1 MISFNTIPASTRVPG
16 QMIEFDASR
25 AVSGI
30 APIDNRV
37 LLIGQ
42 RLASG
47 TTPALTVRAI
57 ADASEGITRF
67 GRGSMLARMI
77 AAYRKVDRYSK
88 IYAIAL
94 DDIGAGAAATG
105 TITVTGTAAN
115 AGTIP
120 LLVAGVQI
128 DVPVAAA
135 ATAANVATAIVAAI
149 TANPD
154 LPVTAAAAAGVVT
167 LTCRHKGTVGNAI
180 DVLQNYLS
188 RAQVPTGI
196 ALAFAAMS
204 GGATDPD
211 IDGVWPVIGDEPY
224 RTIVSA
230 LSDATTFG
238 KIKAELD
245 SRWGAQRMLESVAYL
260 AKSGNTGALTAFG
273 AARNSEL
280 VTILGIGDSPT
291 WEPEA
296 AAIYAA
302 VCGFY
307 TAIDP
312 ARPLQTLPLTGLIAP
327 VEATRF
333 TRAQRELLLAD
344 GIATYTVDSGGTC
357 RIERSI
363 TTYQT
368 DALGIDSIAY
378 LDLETVTT
386 LAYLRATLRARIVS
400 KFPRHK
406 LASDGTKYGVGQAIV
421 TPSVIRMEI
430 IALAREWEAAGLV
443 ENLDQF
449 IADIIV
455 ERDESDVNRINA
467 LVPPDIVNQFRQFAA
482 AIQFRL

>member
-47 TTPALTVRAI
+47 NWPALSVRSI
-57 ADASEGITRF
+57 ADASEGVARF

-77 AAYRKVDRYSK
+77 SAYRKVDRYSK

-94 DDIGAGAAATG
+94 DDIGGGTAATG
-105 TITVTGTAAN
+105 TITVSGTAAG
-115 AGTIP
+115 AGTVS
-120 LLVAGVQI
+120 LTVAGVQL
-128 DVPVAAA
+128 DVPVSAGSNATAVAASIAAA
-135 ATAANVATAIVAAI
+135 IA
-149 TANPD
+149 ANPD
-154 LPVTAAAAAGVVT
+154 LPVTAAAAAAVVT

-180 DVLQNYLS
+180 SVLQGYVS
-188 RAQVPTGI
+188 RAQWPTGI
-196 ALAFAAMS
+196 TLAIAAMA

-211 IDGVWPVIGDEPY
+211 IDTVWPVIGDEPY

-230 LSDATTFG
+230 MSDATTFG

-245 SRWGAQRMLESVAYL
+245 SRWGAQRMLESVAYFAKTGSQGTL
-260 AKSGNTGALTAFG
+260 AAFG

-280 VTILGIGDSPT
+280 ASVLGIGSSPT

-302 VCGFY
+302 VCGYY

-312 ARPLQTLPLTGLIAP
+312 ARPLQTLALTGLLAP
-327 VEATRF
+327 IEGSRF
-333 TRAQRELLLAD
+333 TRTQRELLLAD
-344 GIATYTVDSGGTC
+344 GIATYTVGTDGTC
-357 RIERSI
+357 RIERAI

-368 DALGIDSIAY
+368 DALGLDSVAY

-386 LAYLRATLRARIVS
+386 LAYLRATLRARIMS

>member
-16 QMIEFDASR
+16 QRIEFDSSR

-30 APIDNRV
+30 APIENRV

-47 TTPALTVRAI
+47 NWPALSVRSI
-57 ADASEGITRF
+57 ADASEGIARF

-77 AAYRKVDRYSK
+77 SAYRKVDRYSK

-94 DDIGAGAAATG
+94 DDIVGGTAATG
-105 TITVTGTAAN
+105 TITVTGPATS
-115 AGTIP
+115 AGTIS
-120 LLVAGVQI
+120 LLVAGTQL
-128 DVPVAAA
+128 DVPVGSGD
-135 ATAANVATAIVAAI
+135 TAANVATAIAAAI
-149 TANPD
+149 TAKPD
-154 LPVTAAAAAGVVT
+154 LPVTAAAAAAVVT
-167 LTCRHKGTVGNAI
+167 VTCRHKGTVGNTI
-180 DVLQNYLS
+180 DILQTTAS
-188 RAQVPTGI
+188 RAQLPAGI
-196 ALAFAAMS
+196 ALAFVHMA

-224 RTIVSA
+224 RTIVTA
-230 LSDATTFG
+230 LSDATTLG

-245 SRWGAQRMLESVAYL
+245 SRWGAQRMLESVAYC
-260 AKSGNTGALTAFG
+260 AKSGSQGTLAAFG

-280 VTILGIGDSPT
+280 ISILGIGSSPT

-312 ARPLQTLPLTGLIAP
+312 ARPLQTLALTGLIAP
-327 VEATRF
+327 SESTRF
-333 TRAQRELLLAD
+333 TITQRELLLAD
-344 GIATYTVDSGGTC
+344 GIATYIVDSGGTC
-357 RIERSI
+357 RIERAI

-368 DALGIDSIAY
+368 NALGIDDVAY

-386 LAYLRATLRARIVS
+386 LAYLRATLRARIIS

-430 IALAREWEAAGLV
+430 IALAREWEEAGLV

-449 IADIIV
+449 IDDIIV
-455 ERDESDVNRINA
+455 ERDETDANRINA